1 MAIDGASQAPH
12 VPVSRVNAMQ
22 QIETIGLKNPELGK
36 FDEIDISL
44 LARYLCP
51 EEEAQDENVRWTWD
65 YIFASVSSEMR
76 EEWAMEEEA
85 EDGIGDSVNH
95 R

>member
-1 MAIDGASQAPH
+1 MRHLSVGARFHAFCS
-12 VPVSRVNAMQ
+12 
-22 QIETIGLKNPELGK
+22 
-36 FDEIDISL
+36 DISL